1 MAKALSQVY
10 TAIRGSVGGVTYTA
24 NSYHSIIARA
34 RVAPT
39 NPRTGA
45 QQAWR
50 SAFAAAVGDWRSFE
64 PTVQAGWSE
73 YAHTLSGSGPTG
85 SYDIPGRQA
94 FIGARSFVRR
104 AEQTGL
110 AVTGTDQAPAPG
122 SGVYGDI
129 FVSVTE
135 APGVI
140 TFTLDNFGTE
150 DVLLY
155 VQRSRG
161 FSRSRNV
168 FTGPYL
174 PGQFIEI
181 SAESSDDVTFSGLE
195 AARYWLKLSGV
206 TMTNGNRLVIGRSTR
221 KDLAE
226 GPAPPP

>member
-10 TAIRGSVGGVTYTA
+10 SAIRGSVGGVTYTA

-39 NPRTGA
+39 NPRTGP

-50 SAFAAAVGDWRSFE
+50 AAFTAAVDDWRSFT
-64 PTVQAGWSE
+64 PTVQSGWDE
-73 YAHTLSGSGPTG
+73 YAHTLKGSGPTG
-85 SYDIPGRQA
+85 TYDIPGRQA

-110 AVTGTDQAPAPG
+110 EVAGIDQAPPPG
-122 SGVYGDI
+122 SGVYGDVFI
-129 FVSVTE
+129 TVSE
-135 APGVI
+135 DPGSI

-150 DVLLY
+150 GVLLY

-161 FSRSRNV
+161 FTRSRTV
-168 FTGPYL
+168 FSGPYL
-174 PGQFIEI
+174 PGQFVEI
-181 SAESSDDVTFSGLE
+181 DAESEDDVTFSGLE
-195 AARYWLKLSGV
+195 PARYWFKFSGV
-206 TMTNGNRLVIGRSTR
+206 TTTTGNRLVVGRSIR

-226 GPAPPP
+226 GPPAPP